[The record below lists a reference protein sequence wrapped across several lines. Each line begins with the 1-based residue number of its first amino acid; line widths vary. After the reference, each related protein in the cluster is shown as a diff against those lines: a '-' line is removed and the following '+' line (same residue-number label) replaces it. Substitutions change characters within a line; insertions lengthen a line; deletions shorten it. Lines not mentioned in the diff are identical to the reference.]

1 MQNKKKFELWTI
13 VSIVFFLLFMLI
25 LVYPMFG
32 ILKESLFDKEG
43 ALTLGNFAKFFSKKY
58 YTSTIINSFK
68 VTIAVTLVS
77 LLIGIPL
84 SYFYSFYRLRGAKLI
99 FIVSILCCMSAP
111 FLGALAWIMLLGRN
125 GVVTKFFLNIFG
137 IKLGSIYGFNG
148 ILLVQALKYFPLVFI
163 YMNGA
168 FRNIDNTLLEA
179 SANMGCTGI
188 RRFFKIVLQLSMPT
202 VLAASLMVFMRA
214 FADFGTPMIIGEGYR
229 TFPVEIY
236 SQYLGENGRDYGF
249 AAAISIIAILIT
261 ALVFFLQQWATGK
274 FKFSINALHP
284 VEKKEARGIRGFLMH
299 LYAYVLIFVGFAP
312 NLYIIYLSFVNSDGA
327 IFKTGFSL
335 NNYRLAA
342 KKLLVRS
349 INNTLFLGVA
359 SLLIIIVFA
368 VIVAYLVVRRPS
380 PVNHAIDT
388 MAMLP
393 YIMPGAVVG
402 IALVMA
408 FGSKPFALT
417 GTMAIMIL
425 NLVVRRMPYTIRSAT
440 ACLMQ
445 ISPSI
450 EEASISLGASKAKT
464 FSLITVPMMSSGI
477 ISGAILS
484 WVSIV
489 TELSGSII
497 LYNNKTITLTM
508 STYVQINRGNYGT
521 ACAFAAIL
529 TAFTIISLLV
539 YIKASKNEDDI
550 RL

>member
-214 FADFGTPMIIGEGYR
+214 FADFGTPLIIG
-229 TFPVEIY
+229 
-236 SQYLGENGRDYGF
+236 
-249 AAAISIIAILIT
+249 
-261 ALVFFLQQWATGK
+261 
-274 FKFSINALHP
+274 
-284 VEKKEARGIRGFLMH
+284 
-299 LYAYVLIFVGFAP
+299 
-312 NLYIIYLSFVNSDGA
+312 
-327 IFKTGFSL
+327 
-335 NNYRLAA
+335 
-342 KKLLVRS
+342 
-349 INNTLFLGVA
+349 
-359 SLLIIIVFA
+359 
-368 VIVAYLVVRRPS
+368 
-380 PVNHAIDT
+380 
-388 MAMLP
+388 
-393 YIMPGAVVG
+393 
-402 IALVMA
+402 
-408 FGSKPFALT
+408 
-417 GTMAIMIL
+417 
-425 NLVVRRMPYTIRSAT
+425 
-440 ACLMQ
+440 
-445 ISPSI
+445 
-450 EEASISLGASKAKT
+450 
-464 FSLITVPMMSSGI
+464 
-477 ISGAILS
+477 
-484 WVSIV
+484 
-489 TELSGSII
+489 
-497 LYNNKTITLTM
+497 
-508 STYVQINRGNYGT
+508 
-521 ACAFAAIL
+521 
-529 TAFTIISLLV
+529 
-539 YIKASKNEDDI
+539 
-550 RL
+550 

>member
-179 SANMGCTGI
+179 SATMGCTGI

-214 FADFGTPMIIGEGYR
+214 FADFGTPLIIG
-229 TFPVEIY
+229 
-236 SQYLGENGRDYGF
+236 
-249 AAAISIIAILIT
+249 
-261 ALVFFLQQWATGK
+261 
-274 FKFSINALHP
+274 
-284 VEKKEARGIRGFLMH
+284 
-299 LYAYVLIFVGFAP
+299 
-312 NLYIIYLSFVNSDGA
+312 
-327 IFKTGFSL
+327 
-335 NNYRLAA
+335 
-342 KKLLVRS
+342 
-349 INNTLFLGVA
+349 
-359 SLLIIIVFA
+359 
-368 VIVAYLVVRRPS
+368 
-380 PVNHAIDT
+380 
-388 MAMLP
+388 
-393 YIMPGAVVG
+393 
-402 IALVMA
+402 
-408 FGSKPFALT
+408 
-417 GTMAIMIL
+417 
-425 NLVVRRMPYTIRSAT
+425 
-440 ACLMQ
+440 
-445 ISPSI
+445 
-450 EEASISLGASKAKT
+450 
-464 FSLITVPMMSSGI
+464 
-477 ISGAILS
+477 
-484 WVSIV
+484 
-489 TELSGSII
+489 
-497 LYNNKTITLTM
+497 
-508 STYVQINRGNYGT
+508 
-521 ACAFAAIL
+521 
-529 TAFTIISLLV
+529 
-539 YIKASKNEDDI
+539 
-550 RL
+550 